1 MSAIITLKENGIS
14 AQCKQKISK
23 NNGKI
28 LVRSELMSLLLN
40 NNLDTLIK
48 KELSIIYDL
57 IVDLETEN
65 KTYIT
70 QIKLLEVEHFLFSNS
85 FVKI

>member
-1 MSAIITLKENGIS
+1 LSAIITIKENGIS

-28 LVRSELMSLLLN
+28 LVRSELMSQLLKN
-40 NNLDTLIK
+40 NIDSAIK
-48 KELSIIYDL
+48 KELSYIYNL
-57 IVDLETEN
+57 IVDLEAEN

-70 QIKLLEVEHFLFSNS
+70 QIKVLDVENILLSKL
-85 FVKI
+85 IQ